1 MLSSVQA
8 HSLIAFSKAQSIVD
22 VDFEFFDPNPK
33 VDYIA
38 LKRLLQQLF
47 HADAALFQLH
57 ELADLVLSQP
67 LIGTTIKTDGIE
79 SDPLAFLT
87 VLNLHVHKVIILW
100 TCGSLLTELVQDHP
114 SVRAL
119 VHYLLEKVSPD
130 AAFTS
135 TLQSLL
141 RNEGSHV
148 GLVIGERVYNM
159 PPQVMPPMYRML
171 QDEISWA
178 VEEAS
183 KMLVWFEHTI

>member
-1 MLSSVQA
+1 M
-8 HSLIAFSKAQSIVD
+8 D

-47 HADAALFQLH
+47 HADATLFQLH
-57 ELADLVLSQP
+57 ELADLILSQP

-79 SDPLAFLT
+79 SDPLAFLS
-87 VLNLHVHKVIILW
+87 VLNLHTHKVIPFL
-100 TCGSLLTELVQDHP
+100 CLGNFLTELVQDHA
-114 SVRAL
+114 SIRAL
-119 VHYLLEKVSPD
+119 VQYLLQKLSPD

-141 RNEGSHV
+141 QSESSHV
-148 GLVIGERVYNM
+148 GLIIGERVYNM

-178 VEEAS
+178 VDEAS
-183 KMLVWFEHTI
+183 KLTV